1 MENKIKF
8 ALFCTEVYQC
18 GIALSE
24 KELELIF
31 NAAEKLEGFNDK
43 DFEGKKM
50 DQFLEQA
57 KRNVGMIQK
66 RKALVESLTFQLI
79 TKKSVDELIHD
90 EESDGGLRDYVMKAK
105 HLASIMADEFME
117 KDERLEKVVKDGRRV
132 IEVFIDQWKAMK
144 QESTST
150 DEIIE
155 PEVVE

>member
-31 NAAEKLEGFNDK
+31 TAAEKLEGFNDK

-117 KDERLEKVVKDGRRV
+117 KDERLEKVAKDGRRV
-132 IEVFIDQWKAMK
+132 IEVFIDQWKAMNSPK
-144 QESTST
+144 KEYEQEEDAT
-150 DEIIE
+150 IIE
-155 PEVVE
+155 

>member
-31 NAAEKLEGFNDK
+31 TAAEKLEGFNDK

-57 KRNVGMIQK
+57 KRNVGMVQK

-79 TKKSVDELIHD
+79 TKKSVDELIHED
-90 EESDGGLRDYVMKAK
+90 DLRDYVMKAK

-117 KDERLEKVVKDGRRV
+117 PDERLEKVVEDGRRV
-132 IEVFIDQWKAMK
+132 IETFIDQWKEMNSPK
-144 QESTST
+144 KEYEQEEDAT
-150 DEIIE
+150 IIE
-155 PEVVE
+155 

>member
-31 NAAEKLEGFNDK
+31 NAAEKLEGFDDK

-50 DQFLEQA
+50 DQFIEQA

-90 EESDGGLRDYVMKAK
+90 YDLRDYVMKAK
-105 HLASIMADEFME
+105 HIASIMADEFME

-144 QESTST
+144 QEDTSN

>member
-31 NAAEKLEGFNDK
+31 TAAEKLEGFNDK

-57 KRNVGMIQK
+57 KRNVGMVQK

-79 TKKSVDELIHD
+79 TKKSVDELIHED
-90 EESDGGLRDYVMKAK
+90 DLRDYVMKAK

-117 KDERLEKVVKDGRRV
+117 KDERLEKVAKDGRRV